1 MAIDAPANEPLARPR
16 WQVISALGVVQIFA
30 WGSSYY
36 LLAVLAAPIAAD
48 TGWPLAWIV
57 GALSIGLLAASI
69 VSPRVG
75 DAIGRLGGRPV
86 LALACLLLAS
96 GLVILAAAPSL
107 WVFVVGWTVLGVGM
121 GAGLYDAAFA
131 TLGGYYGQ
139 SARSAITTLTL
150 WGGFA
155 STVCWPLSA
164 FFLEHMGWRGA
175 CLTYAAIHLAVSLP
189 LVLFILPG
197 NGTAKPG
204 ASRKEVPAVA
214 LHGRERRAYRII
226 MAVMV
231 LSGLG
236 VTIVSVHL
244 LTLLQQRGL
253 SLAEAVALGALIGPA
268 QVAGRI
274 GEMASGGRHHPIWT
288 LAAACALTATGM
300 TMLASDF
307 RVIGL
312 SLVLYG
318 AGNGIFSIAKGAL
331 PLALFGATRYAPIM
345 GRLAR
350 PSLVAQAVGPTVGGL
365 LLSMAGSEN
374 TLLGLTGIAVANLIL
389 IGLLW
394 TLTKRQA

>member
-1 MAIDAPANEPLARPR
+1 
-16 WQVISALGVVQIFA
+16 
-30 WGSSYY
+30 
-36 LLAVLAAPIAAD
+36 
-48 TGWPLAWIV
+48 
-57 GALSIGLLAASI
+57 
-69 VSPRVG
+69 
-75 DAIGRLGGRPV
+75 
-86 LALACLLLAS
+86 
-96 GLVILAAAPSL
+96 
-107 WVFVVGWTVLGVGM
+107 M

-189 LVLFILPG
+189 LVLFVLPG
-197 NGTAKPG
+197 NGTAKPR
-204 ASRKEVPAVA
+204 ASRKEVSAVA

-226 MAVMV
+226 MAVMA

-236 VTIVSVHL
+236 MTIVSVHL

-268 QVAGRI
+268 QVAGRM
-274 GEMASGGRHHPIWT
+274 GEMVSGGRHHPIWT

-300 TMLASDF
+300 MMLASGF
-307 RVIGL
+307 RITGL

-331 PLALFGATRYAPIM
+331 PLALFGSARYAPIM

-350 PSLVAQAVGPTVGGL
+350 PGLVAQALGPTVGAF
-365 LLSMAGSEN
+365 LLSIAGASQ
-374 TLLGLTGIAVANLIL
+374 TLIVLAALAVANMALVA
-389 IGLLW
+389 LLW
-394 TLTKRQA
+394 SQIIRQRETRTGL